1 MKHTFFSLSFV
12 LFTSLVSSH
21 AKLTV
26 FVSIPPQAYLVEQ
39 ICGSDL
45 ITTHLLVRPG
55 QDPHTFEP
63 TPQQIIALSQAS
75 IYFRIGMPFEDRIL
89 PKIMSGNEKLK
100 VIDCREGI
108 TMIPAPDLH
117 HDHDHGAQERD
128 PHVWLSPSNAR
139 IIASTIYKAL
149 SGLVSGEEKSGM
161 ETRFHGLTARLEA
174 LDHTLRQSLLPFA
187 ERSIFVFHPAFGY
200 FCAEYGLK
208 QVYVES
214 EGKQPGPKYLDQL
227 IRKAQAENI
236 RIILV
241 QPQFDSKTADV
252 IARAINGKSLEI
264 DPLAYD
270 LPKSFESIRDVI
282 LEALAAP
289 AVGR

>member
-1 MKHTFFSLSFV
+1 MNLRILIFIMA
-12 LFTSLVSSH
+12 FTAVIDSTH
-21 AKLTV
+21 AKVTV

-39 ICGSDL
+39 LAGSETID
-45 ITTHLLVRPG
+45 THLLVRPG

-75 IYFRIGMPFEDRIL
+75 VYFRIGLPFEDRIL
-89 PKIMSGNEKLK
+89 PKITSGNGKLT
-100 VIDCREGI
+100 VVDCRKGI
-108 TMIPAPDLH
+108 TMIPAPDIH
-117 HDHDHGAQERD
+117 HEHGHDEPGSD
-128 PHVWLSPSNAR
+128 PHIWLSPENAR
-139 IIASTIYKAL
+139 IIASTMYEAL
-149 SGLVSGEEKSGM
+149 SGLVSLEARPGM
-161 ETRFHGLTARLEA
+161 ETRYRDLSTKLET
-174 LDHTLRQSLLPFA
+174 LDHTLRRSLAPFA
-187 ERSIFVFHPAFGY
+187 ERSVLVFHPAFGY

-208 QVYVES
+208 QVFVES

-227 IRKAQAENI
+227 IRKAQSENI

-270 LPKSFESIRDVI
+270 IPKGLESIRDAM
-282 LEALAAP
+282 LEAMATDAA
-289 AVGR
+289 GR